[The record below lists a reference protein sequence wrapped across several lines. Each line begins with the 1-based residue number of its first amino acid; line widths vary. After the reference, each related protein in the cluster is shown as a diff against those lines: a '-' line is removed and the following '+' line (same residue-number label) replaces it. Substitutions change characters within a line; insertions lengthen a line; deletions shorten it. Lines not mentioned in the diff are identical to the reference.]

1 MTPGLQWC
9 QELDDREEKE
19 ELRWVGKSPRKGRQE
34 GDEVVRGMVAGT
46 VGFCAVHT
54 TFTSEPFNSTVRY
67 GYFFPFCK

>member
-34 GDEVVRGMVAGT
+34 GDEVVRGRGWFRFEHIEFELHMR
-46 VGFCAVHT
+46 
-54 TFTSEPFNSTVRY
+54 PQR
-67 GYFFPFCK
+67 